1 MHQKRNIPWLQVVR
15 FHKEITR
22 RGEEDFFAL
31 PIDQV
36 DSDRWSSLYKFQF
49 NSFAGPWPFDPNM
62 VKSKSFFEKMKRKEM
77 DEIFL
82 GGPCWYKASTQNNQS
97 NDRWSPV
104 LYRQVKLFLDPDS
117 ECIVP
122 DQGKW
127 EISPLVYDLLE
138 RKHARSKHP
147 LEEWLPTLIEDAQNL
162 STTENIGLTEAL
174 IKILS
179 SSIPELGEELQKK
192 IQSKASHLPSPW
204 ILFSPTTFSSP
215 VYQYLMSDY
224 EELDKVLEKQSK
236 NIGGLELLED
246 IAATKNSQSASLL
259 PVVPLNRSQEKAVL
273 GILAGKPVTVISGP
287 PGTGKSQVVVS
298 SLLNCWSQGK
308 SVLFAS
314 QNNQAVDTVRERIK
328 KFEDQFPIAI
338 RTGSRRYRTD
348 FNEALRRILNAITYA
363 TANSLP
369 TEQNTSQ
376 HKDNLLNEKK
386 QIEEFLDSKLP
397 QRINES
403 LSSSLEAYAL
413 YQGTLAELQEAEESL
428 CYDLRKLGYTL
439 DPKNFKDLVF
449 DPLNIWIES
458 ISAVKKE
465 ITHNRKKEE
474 LYRREATETE
484 EKRNRL
490 VQTLGLD
497 FSKVRSW
504 DWLISAQGPESL
516 QAWLISFQKLIDNL
530 HEQDLEILPWDN
542 NYEHWKSSEQAE
554 KWSEDAHKLV
564 EVINSNFGQ
573 LKQLVKEVVEA
584 ESELNQEHEVSD
596 SLMNIMADPHLSD
609 ALQKWTTI
617 YSEYCTQPR
626 TFFSWAPFS
635 RRSKLNRAI
644 REVEKIL
651 LPTFPAS
658 MWQKVGPLNDEGRRK
673 FVQIIEEN
681 EKWLNLRK
689 ATDIK
694 QESIRSA
701 FHEFR
706 VLATNLRLADIPQ
719 SEDLALWMKFAEVLE
734 EKQKIAKVAA
744 AALKHRENRETIYG
758 QLQQAVLTYN
768 TIASGIPLREAWVTG
783 IGAQFHRTINTL
795 NSTPSPEDIIA
806 VRTALYSSKDIDELI
821 EVWKEAREHEIKIR
835 SVQSSA
841 DELLTKSDLIEN
853 WWDKKPDLIPVAAYQ
868 RSQLPKDDDV
878 VFEHTKSCQEW
889 LASWNAFMSE
899 TRQEYENKIR
909 EEKSWACKKLVEAG
923 ELLPHNDKG
932 DIQVLIDQAVEND
945 TDEWPI
951 TKFRDV
957 FGKFEPVR
965 LRARVENIN
974 YELERLSFDQAKDRW
989 VQQLSQDPE
998 IQDVLR
1004 QLLNR
1009 YQQSGGGSI
1018 SPKDYDLFEK
1028 ALKAI
1033 PVWIITA
1040 LSPQSLPLIPHL
1052 FDVLVIDEAT
1062 QCTITNL
1069 LPLIY
1074 RTKSLV
1080 VIGDPEQLPAIPS
1093 LRESAERTLAQNFQI
1108 DQWLDLLGHSQ
1119 RTVYDTAVQ
1128 CLPRRYS
1135 DIVLLEEH
1143 YRSHPLI
1150 IGFSNR
1156 HIYQKRLQL
1165 KKDSIENLSALG
1177 VSGIDVQGF
1186 CKRGQLGRS
1195 WINQKEAE
1203 KVVNLIRELR
1213 NDNRYSSF
1221 SIGIVT
1227 PFRSQV
1233 DFIDNLIEK
1242 QTSDPDIY
1250 KDITVGTV
1258 HTYQGDERDLMIF
1271 SPVVSK
1277 GISDNTVQW
1286 VGNPN
1291 MINVAVTRAREGF
1304 FFVADFDVCRRQQGI
1319 LGHLTR
1325 YVEDVE
1331 NLRKTSAEE
1340 LELFS
1345 WMVMQGWEPE
1355 VHPKIRDIEVDFVL
1369 KKAGRKIVVE
1379 VDGEQHKRQRVEDKS
1394 RDVFLNSRGYEV
1406 CRFPTREVREA
1417 PASII
1422 HLLEKKL
1429 SGEFS

>member
-1 MHQKRNIPWLQVVR
+1 MHQKRNIPWLQILR

-22 RGEEDFFAL
+22 RGEENFFAL
-31 PIDQV
+31 PVDQL
-36 DSDRWSSLYKFQF
+36 DSDRCSSLYKFEF
-49 NSFAGPWPFDPNM
+49 KSFAGPWQVDPDTF
-62 VKSKSFFEKMKRKEM
+62 KSKPFLQKLKRKEV

-82 GGPCWYKASTQNNQS
+82 GGPCWYKAPRK
-97 NDRWSPV
+97 NDRGSGNWLPV
-104 LYRQVKLFLDPDS
+104 LYRQIKFYLDTDS
-117 ECIVP
+117 VCIVP

-138 RKHARSKHP
+138 SKSAQSRHP
-147 LEEWLPTLIEDAQNL
+147 LEQWLPNLIEITQNL
-162 STTENIGLTEAL
+162 STTKNIDLTEAL
-174 IKILS
+174 IDILS
-179 SSIPELGEELQKK
+179 SNIPELGEELRKK
-192 IQSKASHLPSPW
+192 IQSGISHLPSPW
-204 ILFSPTTFSSP
+204 IIFSPTTSSSP
-215 VYQYLMSDY
+215 VYQHLMSDY
-224 EELDKVLEKQSK
+224 EELDKILEKQTD
-236 NIGGLELLED
+236 NIGGFELLED
-246 IAATKNSQSASLL
+246 IAVTENAQSVSLL

-338 RTGSRRYRTD
+338 RTGSKRYRTD
-348 FNEALRRILNAITYA
+348 FNEALRRILNAITYS
-363 TANSLP
+363 TANSLS
-369 TEQNTSQ
+369 TKQDASQ
-376 HKDNLLNEKK
+376 RKDSLLSKKK

-413 YQGTLAELQEAEESL
+413 HQSTLAELQEAKESL
-428 CYDLRKLGYTL
+428 RSDLRKIGYTL
-439 DPKNFKDLVF
+439 DAEDFKRLVF
-449 DPLNIWIES
+449 DPLNTWVGN
-458 ISAVKKE
+458 ISSVKKE
-465 ITHNRKKEE
+465 IIDNKKKEE
-474 LYRREATETE
+474 LYKSEATEAE
-484 EKRNRL
+484 EKRNQS

-516 QAWLISFQKLIDNL
+516 QAWLTSFHKLIDNI
-530 HEQDLEILPWDN
+530 HEHDLEVLPWDN
-542 NYEHWKSSEQAE
+542 NYEYWKSSEQAE
-554 KWSEDAHKLV
+554 KWSENTHKLV
-564 EVINSNFGQ
+564 EVINSDFGQ
-573 LKQLVKEVVEA
+573 LEQLIKEVAEA
-584 ESELNQEHEVSD
+584 ESELNQEHEVSN
-596 SLMNIMADPHLSD
+596 SLLDIMAKPHLLD
-609 ALQKWTTI
+609 ALQRWTTL
-617 YSEYCTQPR
+617 YSEYCTQPK
-626 TFFSWAPFS
+626 TWVSWLPFS
-635 RRSKLNRAI
+635 DKSKLNRAI

-658 MWQKVGPLNDEGRRK
+658 MWQRVGPLNDEGRRR
-673 FVQIIEEN
+673 FVQIIEKN
-681 EKWLNLRK
+681 EKWLDLRK

-694 QESIRSA
+694 QDSIRSK
-701 FHEFR
+701 FREFR
-706 VLATNLRLADIPQ
+706 TLATNLRLADIPQ
-719 SEDLALWMKFAEVLE
+719 SEDLNLWMKFAEVLAE
-734 EKQKIAKVAA
+734 NQKIAKVAA
-744 AALKHRENRETIYG
+744 TAWRHRENREKICG
-758 QLQQAVLTYN
+758 QLQQAVSKYN
-768 TIASGIPLREAWVTG
+768 TIASGIPLREAWVSG
-783 IGAQFHRTINTL
+783 IGAQFHETINAL
-795 NSTPSPEDIIA
+795 NSTPSFENIVA
-806 VRTALYSSKDIDELI
+806 VRTVLYSKDVDEFI
-821 EVWKEAREHEIKIR
+821 EIWKEARKHEKRLR
-835 SVQSSA
+835 SIQSSVE
-841 DELLTKSDLIEN
+841 ELPTKLDLIEN
-853 WWDKKPDLIPVAAYQ
+853 WWNIKPDLVPIEAHQ
-868 RSQLPKDDDV
+868 RSQLPKGDDV
-878 VFEHTKSCQEW
+878 VFEHTKTCQEW
-889 LASWNAFMSE
+889 LESWNIFVSR
-899 TRQEYENKIR
+899 TRQKYEDKLQ
-909 EEKSWACKKLVEAG
+909 EEKNWACKKLAEAG
-923 ELLPHNDKG
+923 ELIPNKDKKN
-932 DIQVLIDQAVEND
+932 IQVLIDQVVGKD
-945 TDEWPI
+945 TDEWPV
-951 TKFRDV
+951 TKLRDA

-965 LRARVENIN
+965 LKARVENIN
-974 YELERLSFDQAKDRW
+974 YELEKLSFDEAKDRW

-1004 QLLNR
+1004 QLLDR

-1018 SPKDYDLFEK
+1018 LPEDYDLFEK

-1074 RTKSLV
+1074 RAKSLV
-1080 VIGDPEQLPAIPS
+1080 VIGDPEQLPAIPT
-1093 LRESAERTLAQNFQI
+1093 LRENAERTLAQNFQV

-1156 HIYQKRLQL
+1156 YIYQKRLQL
-1165 KKDSIENLSALG
+1165 KKDSIEISNALG
-1177 VSGIDVQGF
+1177 ISGIDVQGF

-1195 WINQKEAE
+1195 WINEKEAE
-1203 KVVNLIRELR
+1203 KVVTLIQELR
-1213 NDNRYSSF
+1213 NNNRYSNF
-1221 SIGIVT
+1221 TIGVVT
-1227 PFRSQV
+1227 PFRSQA
-1233 DFIDNLIEK
+1233 DLIANLIEK
-1242 QTSDPDIY
+1242 QTSDSDIHR
-1250 KDITVGTV
+1250 DITIGTV

-1304 FFVADFDVCRRQQGI
+1304 FFVADFGVCRRQRGV

-1345 WMVMQGWEPE
+1345 WMVMQGWDPE

-1379 VDGEQHKRQRVEDKS
+1379 VDGEQHKRRRVEDKS

-1406 CRFPTREVREA
+1406 YRFPTREVREA

-1422 HLLEKKL
+1422 HLLGKKL